1 MMYMYSFVEIA
12 FCLAWLQEVYENQ
25 LQVLT
30 YGCPKRIIWIHDLT
44 HKHTD
49 DIFVTVL
56 FWAGGST
63 YQRITLSTLKRHLK
77 HGDQYILQGLKKAK
91 TRKNAVTSMSRTGC
105 FKCTFFQTTV
115 LRKALL
121 DIYE

>member
-12 FCLAWLQEVYENQ
+12 FSLAWLQEVYENQ

-30 YGCPKRIIWIHDLT
+30 YGCPKRIIWIHHLT

-63 YQRITLSTLKRHLK
+63 YQGITLSTLKRHLK
-77 HGDQYILQGLKKAK
+77 HGDQHILQGLKKAK
-91 TRKNAVTSMSRTGC
+91 TRKKAVTSMSRTGC

-115 LRKALL
+115 LRKALH

>member
-1 MMYMYSFVEIA
+1 MYSFVEIA

-30 YGCPKRIIWIHDLT
+30 YGCPKRILWIHHLT

-56 FWAGGST
+56 LWAGGST